1 MRLLSHQPFPAIE
14 GITKGK
20 CIFSLEKEIL
30 QKSIITT
37 HKDLKPWYV
46 S

>member
-1 MRLLSHQPFPAIE
+1 MRLLSHQPFPATG

-30 QKSIITT
+30 TT
-37 HKDLKPWYV
+37 HKDLKPSYV